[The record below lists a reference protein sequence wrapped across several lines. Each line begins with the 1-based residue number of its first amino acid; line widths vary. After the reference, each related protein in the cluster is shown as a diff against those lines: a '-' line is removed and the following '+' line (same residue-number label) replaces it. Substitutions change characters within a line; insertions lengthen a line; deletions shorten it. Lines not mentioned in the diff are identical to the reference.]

1 MEKMRPTTDF
11 GVLSPYLWRYGVLME
26 FSLKTRVLIGY
37 FEVTWHIFIIHLK
50 YFAVSD
56 WLQSLFISS
65 QAFIQYPSLLSAFHS
80 FFLITSSDFSRTMF
94 DERTD
99 QWLIQG
105 KGPETRSPPYFW
117 TKLRLEGRKMFLR
130 RPALPVIYGSGWPC
144 APPPPSQG
152 LDPVLQIMTMM
163 WWRRNLFFSFLQ
175 ALSKRWWMSKLSLS
189 SEIVKNKLT
198 AIFHVTLKWNHS
210 PAARGSTWVLNI
222 LNISMVD
229 ESTDLGN
236 PIFHLLIE

>member
-11 GVLSPYLWRYGVLME
+11 GVLSPYLWRNRILME

-56 WLQSLFISS
+56 WLKSLFISS

-80 FFLITSSDFSRTMF
+80 FFSITSSDFSCTMYRPVADPGEGPGNPVPPSF
-94 DERTD
+94 LD
-99 QWLIQG
+99 QT
-105 KGPETRSPPYFW
+105 ETRRAKNVFEETGPPLYLW
-117 TKLRLEGRKMFLR
+117 VRMTV
-130 RPALPVIYGSGWPC
+130 P
-144 APPPPSQG
+144 PPPPSQG

-189 SEIVKNKLT
+189 SEIVKKKLT

-236 PIFHLLIE
+236 PIFHWLIE